1 MGYMK
6 QLSKNSGESGEKMGI
21 AKVVVALGGNALQE
35 KGTPPTA
42 EAQLEVIKKTC
53 EYLADINSHGYEMA
67 VVHGNGPQVGRI
79 ALAQEISAKADP
91 ELPAMPFDVCGAMSQ
106 GYIGYQIQQCLRDAL
121 RNRNRNIPVVTLVT
135 QVVVGA
141 DDPAFK
147 NPTKPIGPFYTE
159 EEAKRLAEE
168 KGYTMKEDAGRGWRR
183 VVASPLPKRI
193 TEIESVKLLWDTTI
207 VVTAGGGGIPVVEN
221 MDGSLTGVAAVID
234 KDLAAERLAEDM
246 ETDVLLILTEV
257 DKVAIN
263 FGKPN
268 QENLSHIT
276 VAQAIKYME
285 EGHFAPGSMYP
296 KVHAAVKF
304 ARRFPGKKAVITSL
318 YKAVEALEGKEGT
331 VITMA

>member
-1 MGYMK
+1 
-6 QLSKNSGESGEKMGI
+6 MGI

-53 EYLADINSHGYEMA
+53 EYLADINSKGYEMA

-79 ALAQEISAKADP
+79 ALGQELAAKADSN
-91 ELPAMPFDVCGAMSQ
+91 LPAMPFDVCGAMSQ

-121 RNRNRNIPVVTLVT
+121 RNRNRNIPVVTIVT
-135 QVVVGA
+135 QVVVGE

-159 EEAKRLAEE
+159 AEAQRLTEK
-168 KGYTMKEDAGRGWRR
+168 KGYVMKEDAGRGWRR
-183 VVASPLPKRI
+183 VVASPSPKRI

-207 VVTAGGGGIPVVEN
+207 VITAGGGGIPVIEN

-257 DKVAIN
+257 DKVSIN
-263 FGKPN
+263 YNKPD
-268 QENLSHIT
+268 QLELSHIT
-276 VAQAIKYME
+276 VPQAIRYMQ

-296 KVHAAVKF
+296 KVYAAVKF
-304 ARRFPGKKAVITSL
+304 ARRFPGKKAIITSL
-318 YKAVEALEGKEGT
+318 YKALDALEGREGT

>member
-1 MGYMK
+1 
-6 QLSKNSGESGEKMGI
+6 MGI

-42 EAQLEVIKKTC
+42 EAQLEVIRKTC
-53 EYLADINSHGYEMA
+53 DYLAEINSKGYEMA
-67 VVHGNGPQVGRI
+67 IVHGNGPQVGRI
-79 ALAQEISAKADP
+79 ALSQEMAAKADAN
-91 ELPAMPFDVCGAMSQ
+91 LPAMPFDVCGAMSQ

-135 QVVVGA
+135 QVVVSE
-141 DDPAFK
+141 DDTAFK

-159 EEAKRLAEE
+159 DEAKKLTAE
-168 KGYTMKEDAGRGWRR
+168 KGYAMKEDAGRGWRR
-183 VVASPLPKRI
+183 VVASPTPKRI
-193 TEIESVKLLWDTTI
+193 TEIDSVKLLWNTTI
-207 VVTAGGGGIPVVEN
+207 VITAGGGGIPVIEN
-221 MDGSLTGVAAVID
+221 MDGSLSGVAAVID

-263 FGKPN
+263 YGKPE
-268 QENLSHIT
+268 QENLTHIT

-304 ARRFPGKKAVITSL
+304 ARRFPGKKAIITSL
-318 YKAVEALEGKEGT
+318 YKAVDALEGKEGT

>member
-1 MGYMK
+1 
-6 QLSKNSGESGEKMGI
+6 MGI

-53 EYLADINSHGYEMA
+53 DHLAEINSKGYEMA
-67 VVHGNGPQVGRI
+67 IVHGNGPQVGRI
-79 ALAQEISAKADP
+79 ALGQEMAAKADAN
-91 ELPAMPFDVCGAMSQ
+91 LPAMPFDVCGAMSQ

-135 QVVVGA
+135 QVVVSE
-141 DDPAFK
+141 DDTAFK

-159 EEAKRLAEE
+159 DEAKKLAEE
-168 KGYTMKEDAGRGWRR
+168 KGYAMKEDAGRGWRR
-183 VVASPLPKRI
+183 VVASPAPKRI
-193 TEIESVKLLWDTTI
+193 TEIDSVKLLWDTTI
-207 VVTAGGGGIPVVEN
+207 VITAGGGGIPVIEN
-221 MDGSLTGVAAVID
+221 MDGSLSGVAAVID

-263 FGKPN
+263 FGKPE
-268 QENLSHIT
+268 QENLTHIT

-296 KVHAAVKF
+296 KVYAAVRF
-304 ARRFPGKKAVITSL
+304 ARRFPGKKAIITSL
-318 YKAVEALEGKEGT
+318 YKAVDALEGKEGT